1 MYIYLIFITSI
12 LGFIR
17 DYSKYKL
24 FSFNKFIRTPLIILI
39 INFVLNIL
47 GYNESLL
54 LSLIFERW
62 FFLILKSIISYFNND
77 YLKKKNKYIMK
88 YKIKYKN

>member
-1 MYIYLIFITSI
+1 MYIHLIFITSI

-39 INFVLNIL
+39 FNVLLNIL
-47 GYNESLL
+47 GYKESLL

-62 FFLILKSIISYFNND
+62 FFLIIKSIISYKNND
-77 YLKKKNKYIMK
+77 YLKKKEKYIAK
-88 YKIKYKN
+88 YNIEYKN

>member
-1 MYIYLIFITSI
+1 MYIHLIFITSI

-39 INFVLNIL
+39 IYFILNIL
-47 GYNESLL
+47 GFKESLL

-62 FFLILKSIISYFNND
+62 FFLIIKAIISYSNND
-77 YLKKKNKYIMK
+77 YLKKKRKYIIK
-88 YKIKYKN
+88 YNIKYKN

>member
-1 MYIYLIFITSI
+1 MYIHLIFITSI

-39 INFVLNIL
+39 FNVLLNIL
-47 GYNESLL
+47 GYKESLL
-54 LSLIFERW
+54 LSVIFETT
-62 FFLILKSIISYFNND
+62 KSGTYVPIARGVGGKMHFP
-77 YLKKKNKYIMK
+77 
-88 YKIKYKN
+88 